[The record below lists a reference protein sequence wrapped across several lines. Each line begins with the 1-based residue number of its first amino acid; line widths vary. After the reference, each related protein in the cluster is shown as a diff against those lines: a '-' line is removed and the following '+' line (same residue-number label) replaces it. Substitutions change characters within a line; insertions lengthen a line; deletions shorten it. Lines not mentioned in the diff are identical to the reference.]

1 MPGNKT
7 VGVPMKRP
15 FIAGNWK
22 MYKTIAEA
30 VDFARSLRTM
40 VPRCADRD
48 VLVAPPFTALS
59 AVAAVLKGTGIH
71 VAAQNLH
78 ESPQGAFTGEVSA
91 PMIAEAGGDY
101 AIVGH
106 SERRTLFR
114 EDDALVGRK
123 IEAALGCGL
132 KVIFCI
138 GETLRERE
146 EGLTSVV
153 VERQIKEGLK
163 ALRIDDIRHLV
174 IAYEPVWAIGTGKTA
189 TPGQAEEVHASI
201 RALLDSLYGEVAAV
215 SLRILYGGSVKPDNM
230 AELMMENN
238 VDGAL
243 IGGASLEFDSFIRM
257 VMYDKKD

>member
-1 MPGNKT
+1 
-7 VGVPMKRP
+7 MKKP

-30 VDFARSLRTM
+30 VEFARSLRAMASQCT
-40 VPRCADRD
+40 DRD

-59 AVAAVLKGTGIH
+59 AVAEVLRGTGIH

-78 ESPQGAFTGEVSA
+78 ASPQGAFTGEVSA
-91 PMIAEAGGDY
+91 SMIAEAGCDY
-101 AIVGH
+101 VIVGH
-106 SERRTLFR
+106 SERRTLFQ
-114 EDDALVGRK
+114 EDDTLVGRK

-138 GETLRERE
+138 GETLQERE
-146 EGLTSVV
+146 AGLTSGV

-163 ALRIDDIRHLV
+163 ALRINDIRHV
-174 IAYEPVWAIGTGKTA
+174 VVAYEPVWAIGTGKTA
-189 TPGQAEEVHASI
+189 TPAQAEAVHTSI
-201 RALLDSLYGEVAAV
+201 RALMDSQYGAAAV
-215 SLRILYGGSVKPDNM
+215 SLPILYGGSVKPDNM
-230 AELMMENN
+230 AELMAEKN

-243 IGGASLEFDSFIRM
+243 IGGASLEFDAFIRM